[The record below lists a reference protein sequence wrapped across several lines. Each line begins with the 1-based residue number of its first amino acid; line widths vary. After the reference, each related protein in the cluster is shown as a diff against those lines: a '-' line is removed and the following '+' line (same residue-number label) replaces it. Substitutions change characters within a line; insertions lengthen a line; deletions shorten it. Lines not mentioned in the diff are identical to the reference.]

1 MRQPHIARD
10 CSHYGRRFCT
20 CPPPCDV
27 AALPQG
33 TRHKPQGT
41 RASPLSP
48 FDIRHSTSHV
58 AIALVLF
65 LSAVTFVSLKGGRV
79 LMTLLAIELG
89 AGPFETGMLFACYG
103 IFPALLVVH
112 AGRIADRIGNR
123 PLMYIGFTG
132 FACMLAV
139 PAIKPTLPVLFI
151 ASPLI
156 GISSM
161 IFIVCTQN
169 LIGVLSNATTRTKN
183 YSYYALTD
191 SGGNVFGPVLVG
203 FAIDSIGHSSTYYV
217 LSALAA
223 ICLVTFHV
231 FHRSIPAKS
240 GVVDTGKRGPMSD
253 LLRLPALRN
262 ALLTN
267 GIVMTGIDLY
277 QVYMP
282 VYSRGI
288 GLSATEIG
296 LIIGTYGAAGF
307 LVRTL
312 IPPVTARIGEY
323 RMIAWALVIG
333 CIGYIAIPFTQNPW
347 LLGTVSFVV
356 GLGMGCGQ
364 PLSMVLSFNAA
375 PAGRSAEAIAMRM
388 AVSYGAHVV
397 IPPVFGAL
405 GTVIGVGP
413 VFWA

>member
-1 MRQPHIARD
+1 M
-10 CSHYGRRFCT
+10 
-20 CPPPCDV
+20 
-27 AALPQG
+27 
-33 TRHKPQGT
+33 
-41 RASPLSP
+41 
-48 FDIRHSTSHV
+48 
-58 AIALVLF
+58 AISLVLF

-123 PLMYIGFTG
+123 ALMYIGFTG
-132 FACMLAV
+132 FALMLAV

-169 LIGVLSNATTRTKN
+169 LIGVLSNAQTRTKN

-203 FAIDSIGHSSTYYV
+203 FAIDAIGHASTYYV

-231 FHRSIPAKS
+231 FHRHIPAKS
-240 GVVDTGKRGPMSD
+240 GVVDAGQRGPMSD

-288 GLSATEIG
+288 GLTATEIG

-312 IPPVTARIGEY
+312 IPPVTARIGNTE
-323 RMIAWALVIG
+323 
-333 CIGYIAIPFTQNPW
+333 
-347 LLGTVSFVV
+347 
-356 GLGMGCGQ
+356 
-364 PLSMVLSFNAA
+364 
-375 PAGRSAEAIAMRM
+375 
-388 AVSYGAHVV
+388 
-397 IPPVFGAL
+397 
-405 GTVIGVGP
+405 
-413 VFWA
+413 

>member
-1 MRQPHIARD
+1 M
-10 CSHYGRRFCT
+10 
-20 CPPPCDV
+20 
-27 AALPQG
+27 
-33 TRHKPQGT
+33 
-41 RASPLSP
+41 
-48 FDIRHSTSHV
+48 
-58 AIALVLF
+58 AIALVLL
-65 LSAVTFVSLKGGRV
+65 LSSVTFVSLKGGRV
-79 LMTLLAIELG
+79 LMTLLSIELG
-89 AGPFETGMLFACYG
+89 AGPFVTGMLFACYG

-112 AGRIADRIGNR
+112 AGRIADRFGNR
-123 PLMYIGFTG
+123 ALMYAGFTG
-132 FACMLAV
+132 FACMLAL
-139 PAIKPTLPVLFI
+139 PAMVPTLPMLFI

-169 LIGVLSNATTRTKN
+169 LIGVLSNATNRTRN

-191 SGGNVFGPVLVG
+191 SGGNVIGPVLVG
-203 FAIDSIGHSSTYYV
+203 FSIDAIGHASTYYI

-223 ICLVTFHV
+223 ICLVV
-231 FHRSIPAKS
+231 FHLFHKHIPAKS

-282 VYSRGI
+282 VYARGI
-288 GLSATEIG
+288 GLTATEIG
-296 LIIGTYGAAGF
+296 LIIGTFGAAGF
-307 LVRTL
+307 LVRML

-323 RMIAWALVIG
+323 GMIAWALAVG
-333 CIGYIAIPFTQNPW
+333 CIGYFAIPFTQNPW
-347 LLGTVSFVV
+347 LLGAVSFVV

-375 PAGRSAEAIAMRM
+375 PPGRSAEAIAMRM
-388 AVSYGAHVV
+388 AVSYSAHVV

-405 GTVIGVGP
+405 GSVIGVAP
-413 VFWA
+413 VFWTCAMLMSGGAALNRRESAKRNRA